1 MKARILIMRSR
12 TEGNAPLPFVEFRTP
27 FSHGYNGTDIF
38 SPEMDYCLGPA
49 ELPPYLARV
58 NALLAKKGCAPI
70 TVAQLTGQLNQL
82 KAFVDVCHLYG
93 LAVLP
98 DVVYNHAGGELDDQS
113 LDFFNRPANPGEA
126 NSIYF
131 STGREAGGKVFNYRE
146 PDVREFLIGNARMFL
161 DEYHVDGFRFDQ
173 VTVIDNNGGW
183 YFCQNLTDTLR
194 YHKPSAALIAEYWGE
209 HRWKAVAPP
218 VENAGMG
225 FDLGYANGLRD
236 SVREVLW
243 QAAGGADA
251 NVDIGLLRAG
261 LDRPANLWQ
270 AWRVYNCIENHD
282 LVLDLDGDHRYPR
295 IPNGPIGTTHGPG
308 WPAAAPGWRP
318 AFCSPPPACRCCSW
332 AKNSWKTSG
341 GPMTPTGETGSSGG
355 RG

>member
-70 TVAQLTGQLNQL
+70 TVAQLTGQVNQL

-209 HRWKAVAPP
+209 HRWRRSRRRWKTPEWALTSAMPT
-218 VENAGMG
+218 A
-225 FDLGYANGLRD
+225 
-236 SVREVLW
+236 SVIPCVRCS
-243 QAAGGADA
+243 G
-251 NVDIGLLRAG
+251 R
-261 LDRPANLWQ
+261 RPAAPTRMWTS
-270 AWRVYNCIENHD
+270 ACF
-282 LVLDLDGDHRYPR
+282 
-295 IPNGPIGTTHGPG
+295 
-308 WPAAAPGWRP
+308 APGWTALPTFGRRGGSIT
-318 AFCSPPPACRCCSW
+318 AS
-332 AKNSWKTSG
+332 KT
-341 GPMTPTGETGSSGG
+341 TT
-355 RG
+355 